1 MVRWRAAVVM
11 VETFGQYTIRLRAL
25 IRFLVVR
32 RQLAEVRR
40 RIDALS
46 GADLRSVVTQV
57 SRDLQVPERGV
68 TTARSTD
75 AAFSR
80 VRAVSAR
87 VRVLGIAQWLVA
99 AIHET
104 APSPHAELQDLH
116 RQVLRTVRRLRES
129 GGLANG
135 TT

>member
-1 MVRWRAAVVM
+1 MVD
-11 VETFGQYTIRLRAL
+11 TFRHYATRLRAL
-25 IRFLVVR
+25 VRFLVVR

-40 RIDALS
+40 RIDALP

-57 SRDLQVPERGV
+57 SRDLQVPQHEAP
-68 TTARSTD
+68 TARSTD
-75 AAFSR
+75 AAFRR
-80 VRAVSAR
+80 VRASSAR

-104 APSPHAELQDLH
+104 APSPHGELQDLH

-135 TT
+135 AT